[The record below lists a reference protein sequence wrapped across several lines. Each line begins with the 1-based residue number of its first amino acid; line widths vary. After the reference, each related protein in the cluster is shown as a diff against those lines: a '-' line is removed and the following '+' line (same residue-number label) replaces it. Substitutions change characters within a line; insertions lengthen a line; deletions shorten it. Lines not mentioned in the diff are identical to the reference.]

1 MTVWAIDFFVMK
13 VLHVITSLLTGGAEV
28 LVVNL
33 MPRFRALGHEV
44 GVHDDCQYYQ
54 QIAARCYER
63 AKEFDISKMASAYAE
78 VYRQLII
85 DN

>member
-1 MTVWAIDFFVMK
+1 MTLGYGILFPYED
-13 VLHVITSLLTGGAEV
+13 AE
-28 LVVNL
+28 
-33 MPRFRALGHEV
+33 ALAKIIQQL
-44 GVHDDCQYYQ
+44 HDDRQYYQ